1 MNRKQLRAKKAYERK
16 HALGIAWRHAS
27 VCGDLD
33 ENGHYVRVTDPV
45 AVNALYCAFHKHL
58 LGNRQITFK
67 RLQDEQSRA
76 FLKSGELAPNT
87 VSVMTVTRD
96 QAGEFRYA
104 IERCSGG
111 SGQVSEL
118 LVAAKV
124 AAANKL
130 SVRIK

>member
-16 HALGIAWRHAS
+16 HALEIAWRHAS

-33 ENGHYVRVTDPV
+33 DNGNYVRVTDPI
-45 AVNALYCAFHKHL
+45 AVNALYCAFHKYL
-58 LGNRQITFK
+58 LGDTQITFK

-87 VSVMTVTRD
+87 VSVMAVTRD
-96 QAGEFRYA
+96 ETGEFRYA

-118 LVAAKV
+118 FVAAKV
-124 AAANKL
+124 GAANKL
-130 SVRIK
+130 FSQCS

>member
-16 HALGIAWRHAS
+16 HALEIAWRHAS

>member
-16 HALGIAWRHAS
+16 HALEIAWRHAS

-33 ENGHYVRVTDPV
+33 DNGHYVRVTDPI

-58 LGNRQITFK
+58 LGDTQITFK

-87 VSVMTVTRD
+87 VSVMAVTRD
-96 QAGEFRYA
+96 ETGEFRYA

-124 AAANKL
+124 GAANKL
-130 SVRIK
+130 LSQCS